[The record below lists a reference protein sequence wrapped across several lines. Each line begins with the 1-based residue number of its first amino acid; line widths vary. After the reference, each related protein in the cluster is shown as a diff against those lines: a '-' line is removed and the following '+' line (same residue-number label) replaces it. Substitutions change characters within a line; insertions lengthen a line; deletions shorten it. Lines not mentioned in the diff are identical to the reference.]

1 MNTVFIADDELIIRQ
16 GIKCIIDW
24 EQLGF
29 EIIGEASNGEDAL
42 NFILNKHPDLVLMDI
57 RMPKMLGLDVVEA
70 ARNKGFNGK
79 VIILSGYTDFK
90 YAQAAIK
97 NGVDYYLTKPIDE
110 DELYETVD
118 SIRSQI
124 SKEAED
130 KETLST
136 YRDKAKSMILFD
148 ILTGTS
154 TINNI
159 DDMNIDADIY
169 QVVIYEKY
177 SHHATELPYKFSDLL
192 KVTNKRNSS
201 YESIEIDQ
209 NEVILLKGE
218 FTLHKFQEFLDHY
231 NRE

>member
-42 NFILNKHPDLVLMDI
+42 NFILSKKPDLVLMDI
-57 RMPKMLGLDVVEA
+57 RMPKMLGLEVVEN
-70 ARNKGFNGK
+70 ARKRGFNGK

-110 DELYETVD
+110 DELYETV
-118 SIRSQI
+118 SAISSQI
-124 SKEAED
+124 NKEAKEE
-130 KETLST
+130 ETLSN
-136 YRDKAKSMILFD
+136 YRDKAKGMILFD
-148 ILTGTS
+148 ILTGVP

-159 DDMNIDADIY
+159 ADMNIHADIY
-169 QVVIYEKY
+169 QVVIYRRTLLSTLCLLHTAEK
-177 SHHATELPYKFSDLL
+177 SLL
-192 KVTNKRNSS
+192 LRMCIFLMKKPTNFFREGSSVKINS
-201 YESIEIDQ
+201 
-209 NEVILLKGE
+209 IL
-218 FTLHKFQEFLDHY
+218 
-231 NRE
+231 

>member
-42 NFILNKHPDLVLMDI
+42 NFILNKQPDLVLMDI

-136 YRDKAKSMILFD
+136 YRDKAKNMILFD

-154 TINNI
+154 TII
-159 DDMNIDADIY
+159 LY
-169 QVVIYEKY
+169 VIVGAFCKCQYFLIQFFCITCY
-177 SHHATELPYKFSDLL
+177 FGFFLSLRFFSLFWLL
-192 KVTNKRNSS
+192 CFRSLN
-201 YESIEIDQ
+201 
-209 NEVILLKGE
+209 
-218 FTLHKFQEFLDHY
+218 FLQ
-231 NRE
+231 